1 MKHEKRSKYDKEIP
15 PDLTLR
21 VKNFAKN
28 IKDDEDAFVEFT
40 ESSIEVLEERN
51 KRVFHLKIYQT
62 LKVD

>member
-1 MKHEKRSKYDKEIP
+1 MKHEKKSKYDKEMP

-21 VKNFAKN
+21 VKNFAKS

-40 ESSIEVLEERN
+40 ANSVEVLEDRN

-62 LKVD
+62 LKVG